1 MNPFRQF
8 ASREDSRFRRRKFSP
23 DQDAQQAVGQ
33 DANYQ
38 QNDPK
43 GDCSDGGRNQPRN
56 LRRVWIERDERE
68 HQQAAGKQQS
78 SGDLDRAATWAVA
91 IILGIAAIAIGE
103 PDIRCARLDSNQ

>member
-1 MNPFRQF
+1 MPDGSPHRSTCANNSIFFAEVCADEMN
-8 ASREDSRFRRRKFSP
+8 S
-23 DQDAQQAVGQ
+23 G
-33 DANYQ
+33 
-38 QNDPK
+38 
-43 GDCSDGGRNQPRN
+43 
-56 LRRVWIERDERE
+56 E

>member
-68 HQQAAGKQQS
+68 HERDGRNGNHGSAQHGEKF
-78 SGDLDRAATWAVA
+78 GGTDR
-91 IILGIAAIAIGE
+91 
-103 PDIRCARLDSNQ
+103 